1 MTDLGNESCCGH
13 TGGHGRR
20 HDGAVT
26 TEAVQTST
34 LITEHEVLIGST
46 AALTAPSVRR
56 RGFGTVVRALFTT
69 TEKADRPEK
78 RSTPR
83 RYPKHYE
90 FIETAAMSREDVPVV
105 SSQLARRSG
114 VTTAEYADASPVTT
128 QL

>member
-1 MTDLGNESCCGH
+1 MTDLAMSPVVDTPEE
-13 TGGHGRR
+13 TVAVTT
-20 HDGAVT
+20 AVT

-90 FIETAAMSREDVPVV
+90 FIETAAMSREMYR
-105 SSQLARRSG
+105 L
-114 VTTAEYADASPVTT
+114 
-128 QL
+128 